1 MLLQRSSATD
11 NHDATWSHVQA
22 IADATAAI
30 EHAES
35 RFQGLVVRGKALLL
49 AGRAE
54 EAVRDLTVAL
64 HVWVWKRSAALIT
77 T

>member
-1 MLLQRSSATD
+1 M
-11 NHDATWSHVQA
+11 QA

-54 EAVRDLTVAL
+54 EAVRDLTMAL
-64 HVWVWKRSAALIT
+64 HERDDAVTVYGDR
-77 T
+77 